1 MLCNLPKK
9 IIKDGQEGPMQ
20 NTSMSSIT
28 FDPDEEEKGEP
39 LDEQEVMDPIV
50 TDAYKQF
57 SREDLLILVNRM
69 KRLTTSKA
77 QQQQERLVQ
86 QMNEEGMG
94 DLEDEDDEEYG
105 AAYFD
110 PRGARVQNIGEP
122 QANSGGAIGFGG
134 MNDDAV

>member
-1 MLCNLPKK
+1 
-9 IIKDGQEGPMQ
+9 
-20 NTSMSSIT
+20 
-28 FDPDEEEKGEP
+28 
-39 LDEQEVMDPIV
+39 MDPVV

-57 SREDLLILVNRM
+57 SREDLLILINRM

-94 DLEDEDDEEYG
+94 D
-105 AAYFD
+105 
-110 PRGARVQNIGEP
+110 PRGARVRTLENLKQTVV
-122 QANSGGAIGFGG
+122 GAIGFGG